1 LPGAPHR
8 PVVPDPSPQ
17 GRRSGRLVLK
27 RALVGRA
34 KASSLLEHTLLS
46 KLIALPVFSSDPLSS
61 NAYATEEILAVLLAT
76 SATSVHLVMPI
87 AVAIG
92 LLMAIVVSSYRQ
104 TVRAYPSGGGAY
116 IVSKENLGTVPG
128 LVAAASLLI
137 DYVLTVSVS
146 VTAGVIAITSAFP
159 SAAAHAVPLSLAF
172 VVLLTLANLRGVKE
186 AGSVFAVPTY
196 AFVACV
202 FVMVAV
208 GLMRCATGCPTAE
221 PLASAHELARTVG
234 PVSLFVVLHAFSSG
248 STALTGVEAI
258 SNGVPAFRRPQAANA
273 ARTLGVMGAMAI
285 AMFIGISFLAT
296 HIDGI
301 TVSEERSVVA
311 QIAHAVFGGGVGFYI
326 VQAFTAAILILA
338 ANTAYQDFP
347 RLSAILA
354 RDRFMPSQFR
364 NRGDR
369 LVFSNG
375 VIVLAVLAGLLIYI
389 FDASLSGLIQLYV
402 VGVFTSFTLSQTG
415 MVRHWLRERRRGSD
429 AARGWRRSIAI
440 NAVGAVTTGVVLVV
454 ITSTK
459 FIHGAWIVI
468 AAMPLVVLMLRAI
481 HRHYRELGEALRRR
495 RSTTD
500 RAATSR
506 FVFLVRDLGPPT
518 TDALAYL
525 RALRP
530 RSVTP
535 VYIGDPRRFDAMAAA
550 WTAAAPRLGGLERL
564 PTGGNGTIRTLRAYL
579 KGLEHGEMDF
589 VTVIVPEA
597 VSGSSWW
604 ELVTRQ
610 RFAILLKAAL
620 LFLPGVVVT
629 DVPFVPAA
637 RIAAERDPSRTL
649 EHNRSVV
656 LIPVSAVH
664 DATVQAIVY
673 AKSLNAARIEALF
686 LAADHD
692 EVPRMLEDWATWEI
706 DIPLSVIDA
715 PFRDLGPPTLEEVR
729 RYTGRGDTIVTV
741 VLPEI
746 LVTRWWEFLLHGQ
759 AALFF
764 KRLLLTEPNVVV
776 TSVPLHLSPAQ
787 ENAAPA
793 PGRRSVGTRPA

>member
-1 LPGAPHR
+1 
-8 PVVPDPSPQ
+8 
-17 GRRSGRLVLK
+17 
-27 RALVGRA
+27 VGRA
-34 KASSLLEHTLLS
+34 KASSHLEHTLLS

-61 NAYATEEILAVLLAT
+61 NAYATEEILAVLLAA
-76 SATSVHLVMPI
+76 SASSVHLVMPI
-87 AVAIG
+87 AVAIA

-128 LVAAASLLI
+128 LVAASSLLI

-146 VTAGVIAITSAFP
+146 VTAGVVAITSAFP
-159 SAAAHAVPLSLAF
+159 GAADHAVALSLTF

-186 AGSVFAVPTY
+186 AGTVFAVPTY

-202 FVMVAV
+202 FVMVTV
-208 GLMRCATGCPTAE
+208 GLVRCATGCPTAE
-221 PLASAHELARTVG
+221 PIAGAHELARTVG

-311 QIAHAVFGGGVGFYI
+311 QIAHAVFGGGAGFYI
-326 VQAFTAAILILA
+326 LQAFTAAILILA

-389 FDASLSGLIQLYV
+389 FDASLSRLIQLYV

-415 MVRHWLRERRRGSD
+415 MVRHWLRERRRGPD
-429 AARGWRRSIAI
+429 AERGWRRSIVI

-468 AAMPLVVLMLRAI
+468 AAMPLLVMMLRAI
-481 HRHYRELGEALRRR
+481 HRHYREVGDALRRR

-500 RAATSR
+500 RPARNR
-506 FVFLVRDLGPPT
+506 FVFLIRDLDRPT
-518 TDALAYL
+518 TEALAYL

-535 VYIGDPRRFDAMAAA
+535 VYIGDPRRFDAMAVA
-550 WTAAAPRLGGLERL
+550 WTSAAPRLGRLERL
-564 PTGGNGTIRTLRAYL
+564 PGARRGMIRALRAYL
-579 KGLEHGEMDF
+579 RALEHGPLDF

-597 VSGSSWW
+597 ISGSSWW
-604 ELVTRQ
+604 DIATRQ
-610 RFAILLKAAL
+610 RFALLLKAVL

-629 DVPFVPAA
+629 DVPSLPDDDASA
-637 RIAAERDPSRTL
+637 DRREDCTL
-649 EHNRSVV
+649 EPSRSVV

-673 AKSLNAARIEALF
+673 AKTLNAARVEGLF
-686 LAADHD
+686 LATDHD
-692 EVPRMLEDWATWEI
+692 EVPRMLEDWAKWEI
-706 DIPLSVIDA
+706 DVPLTVIDA

-729 RYTGRGDTIVTV
+729 RYTGRGDTVVTV

-746 LVTRWWEFLLHGQ
+746 LVTRWWEFILHGQ
-759 AALFF
+759 AALYF
-764 KRLLLTEPNVVV
+764 KRLLLGEPNVVV
-776 TSVPLHLSPAQ
+776 TSVPFHLSLARDDGGR
-787 ENAAPA
+787 ER
-793 PGRRSVGTRPA
+793 RRSAADARTA

>member
-1 LPGAPHR
+1 
-8 PVVPDPSPQ
+8 
-17 GRRSGRLVLK
+17 
-27 RALVGRA
+27 VGRP

-61 NAYATEEILAVLLAT
+61 NAYATEEILAVLLAA
-76 SATSVHLVMPI
+76 SASSIHLVMPI
-87 AVAIG
+87 AVAIA
-92 LLMAIVVSSYRQ
+92 LLMAIVVTSYRQ

-116 IVSKENLGTVPG
+116 IVSKENLGTIPG
-128 LVAAASLLI
+128 LIAAASLLI

-146 VTAGVIAITSAFP
+146 VTAGVVAITSAFP
-159 SAAAHAVPLSLAF
+159 SAADHAVALSLAF
-172 VVLLTLANLRGVKE
+172 VVLLTLANLRGVRE

-208 GLMRCATGCPTAE
+208 GLVRCATGCPTAE
-221 PLASAHELARTVG
+221 PIPGAQDLARTVG

-296 HIDGI
+296 HIHGI
-301 TVSEERSVVA
+301 TVSEHRSVVA

-375 VIVLAVLAGLLIYI
+375 VIVLALLAGLLIYV
-389 FDASLSGLIQLYV
+389 FDASLSRLIQLYV

-429 AARGWRRSIAI
+429 AARGWKRSIVI
-440 NAVGAVTTGVVLVV
+440 NGVGAVTTGVVLVV

-481 HRHYRELGEALRRR
+481 HRHYREVGEALRRR

-500 RAATSR
+500 RAASNR

-518 TDALAYL
+518 AEALAYL

-535 VYIGDPRRFDAMAAA
+535 VYIGDPGRFDAMAAA

-564 PTGGNGTIRTLRAYL
+564 PEGGGGTIRALRAYL
-579 KGLEHGEMDF
+579 KGMEHGPLDF
-589 VTVIVPEA
+589 ATVIVPES

-604 ELVTRQ
+604 ELATRQ
-610 RFAILLKAAL
+610 RFALLLKAAL
-620 LFLPGVVVT
+620 LFIPGVVVT
-629 DVPFVPAA
+629 DVPFVPGA
-637 RIAAERDPSRTL
+637 RVADERGETRALEPS
-649 EHNRSVV
+649 RSVV

-664 DATVQAIVY
+664 DAAVQAIVY
-673 AKSLNAARIEALF
+673 AKTLNAARVEGLF
-686 LAADHD
+686 LATDPD
-692 EVPRMLEDWATWEI
+692 EAPGMFENWATWEI

-715 PFRDLGPPTLEEVR
+715 PFRDLGPPILEEVR
-729 RYTGRGDTIVTV
+729 RYTGRGDTVVTV

-746 LVTRWWEFLLHGQ
+746 LVTRWWEFFLHGQ

-764 KRLLLTEPNVVV
+764 KRLLLAEPNVVV
-776 TSVPLHLSPAQ
+776 TSVPFHLSPA
-787 ENAAPA
+787 PA
-793 PGRRSVGTRPA
+793 ERRYVPGM